1 MCDLDH
7 NAIIGRAVGYKN
19 FYLANGFSGHG
30 LQQSPAV
37 GRGLSELLVH
47 GRYITLDL
55 SALGHERVIE
65 NRPLLEA
72 NVI

>member
-1 MCDLDH
+1 MDA
-7 NAIIGRAVGYKN
+7 NAIVGPAVGIPN
-19 FYLANGFSGHG
+19 LYLANGFSGHG

-37 GRGLSELLVH
+37 GRGLAEWISH
-47 GRYITLDL
+47 GRYVSLDL
-55 SALGHERVIE
+55 SDLGHERIVH